1 MCQMVQRLR
10 GIEVLEGLL
19 LYNGQQEDG
28 SGDFISVGLTNGY
41 VEFRFELGSGV
52 GYLRS
57 HQPVQMD
64 TWPLFRSAE
73 KRRTSEVTGTSQGRM
88 MGLDLTQPLFVG
100 SVPSFDK
107 ISRDNGYNIG
117 FVEVSIVEPAFDDD
131 AFAAYPTPKSSQNS
145 LKVHM
150 KIKPNNLDDCLL
162 VYCAQYLTRK
172 ETLPPLESAWKCPA
186 IIRHPER
193 LRANE
198 WITLSA
204 SRRAQNGELVVN
216 DGHREVGRSP
226 GHTQG
231 VNLNT
236 PMYVGGVDKTKVT
249 VHPDAGVSHGFEGCV
264 AHIEVN
270 DVSVDLIGA
279 VVDAANVDDCG
290 GRAPC
295 EKNPCQNHGICR
307 ERGPKADDFECF
319 CKAGYSGRTCE
330 NQDDFCQKI
339 NPCHNNAECV
349 GLANSYSYEMG
360 GGPAEIVSEERVDDG
375 QLHAVELRRTGKRGT
390 LKIDNKEVHGE
401 SLGLLVMLNTKG
413 DIFIVHAHLHLGAN
427 RNGRAH
433 DMDRFAGSP
442 EDTQH
447 RHIAH
452 QSTVVGLP
460 SSLGKQHGVFKHHFI
475 DILRG
480 PINNWV
486 AGKMENTC
494 LKLLFVYLDYNA
506 TAPVEEEVQK
516 SIIYALQVAWG
527 NPTSNH
533 DGGTEARRIIDEAR
547 MSVANMIGASPPEI
561 VFTSGGTESNNMIIH
576 SLVRHFRKTRSSFAP
591 LSNCKIP
598 HVITSNIEHNS
609 ILLTLKDLCED
620 EHIDLTVVPVSKVTG
635 TVSAEEVITA
645 IRPNT
650 CFVTIMLAN
659 NETGII
665 QPVNTI
671 GTLLK
676 DVNQQRKKHSLPE
689 VLFHTDAAQAL
700 GKVAVNVDDLKVDY
714 LTIAGH
720 KFYGPRTGALYFRD
734 SKPLYPLLFGAGQ
747 ERGLRPG
754 DSLFAVVEPSPD
766 KMQYEQNS

>member
-1 MCQMVQRLR
+1 MVTFEHLLERLR
-10 GIEVLEGLL
+10 
-19 LYNGQQEDG
+19 
-28 SGDFISVGLTNGY
+28 
-41 VEFRFELGSGV
+41 
-52 GYLRS
+52 
-57 HQPVQMD
+57 
-64 TWPLFRSAE
+64 PLVASC
-73 KRRTSEVTGTSQGRM
+73 
-88 MGLDLTQPLFVG
+88 
-100 SVPSFDK
+100 
-107 ISRDNGYNIG
+107 
-117 FVEVSIVEPAFDDD
+117 
-131 AFAAYPTPKSSQNS
+131 S
-145 LKVHM
+145 L
-150 KIKPNNLDDCLL
+150 CLL
-162 VYCAQYLTRK
+162 VAL
-172 ETLPPLESAWKCPA
+172 A
-186 IIRHPER
+186 R
-193 LRANE
+193 LRPLCAC
-198 WITLSA
+198 SA
-204 SRRAQNGELVVN
+204 MEGDN
-216 DGHREVGRSP
+216 GHR
-226 GHTQG
+226 
-231 VNLNT
+231 
-236 PMYVGGVDKTKVT
+236 
-249 VHPDAGVSHGFEGCV
+249 C
-264 AHIEVN
+264 
-270 DVSVDLIGA
+270 
-279 VVDAANVDDCG
+279 
-290 GRAPC
+290 
-295 EKNPCQNHGICR
+295 
-307 ERGPKADDFECF
+307 
-319 CKAGYSGRTCE
+319 
-330 NQDDFCQKI
+330 
-339 NPCHNNAECV
+339 
-349 GLANSYSYEMG
+349 
-360 GGPAEIVSEERVDDG
+360 
-375 QLHAVELRRTGKRGT
+375 
-390 LKIDNKEVHGE
+390 
-401 SLGLLVMLNTKG
+401 
-413 DIFIVHAHLHLGAN
+413 
-427 RNGRAH
+427 
-433 DMDRFAGSP
+433 
-442 EDTQH
+442 
-447 RHIAH
+447 
-452 QSTVVGLP
+452 
-460 SSLGKQHGVFKHHFI
+460 
-475 DILRG
+475 
-480 PINNWV
+480 
-486 AGKMENTC
+486 
-494 LKLLFVYLDYNA
+494 VYLDYNA

-754 DSLFAVVEPSPD
+754 TPNTCMIAGVGTAAMLVAKNLGTYHQLMKDSRDYLEEKLKEAFGPLVSFNHRKGAQTLPNTCSVSFAGMKGPEILAKAKYVLASTGAACHHTATPSRVLLNSGVLED
-766 KMQYEQNS
+766 NARGTLRLSTGRKTTCADVDAAVRMLQDAVSAIQEEQSSG